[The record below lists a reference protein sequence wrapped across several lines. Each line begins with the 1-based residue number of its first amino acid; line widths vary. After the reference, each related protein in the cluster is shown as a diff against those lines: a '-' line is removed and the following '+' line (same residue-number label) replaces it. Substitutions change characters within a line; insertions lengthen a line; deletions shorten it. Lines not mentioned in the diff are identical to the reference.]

1 LAHLYSP
8 ACTRDIRAMRTTRR
22 LRDLEER
29 ARGARRARILVV
41 DDDPCLR
48 ELLALHLNRAGYE
61 VAVAE
66 DAIAAGRYIVDFG
79 APSLMIVD
87 VNMPYMDGLEFVA
100 AIQADPAIEPF
111 PIVFLTVDPTAEPR
125 ARDLGAAAFLVKPVP
140 PERLLEVVA
149 RHITLRGAPMPV
161 AAAFGAIREA

>member
-1 LAHLYSP
+1 MATP
-8 ACTRDIRAMRTTRR
+8 RR
-22 LRDLEER
+22 LPEPGER
-29 ARGARRARILVV
+29 ARAARRARILVV

-66 DAIAAGRYIVDFG
+66 DAIAGGRYIVDFG
-79 APSLMIVD
+79 APSLMVVD

-111 PIVFLTVDPTAEPR
+111 PVIFLTIEATAEPR
-125 ARDLGAAAFLVKPVP
+125 ARDLGAAAFLVKPVVA
-140 PERLLEVVA
+140 EQLLKEVA
-149 RHITLRGAPMPV
+149 RHITPRGAPVPV
-161 AAAFGAIREA
+161 SAAFGAIREA